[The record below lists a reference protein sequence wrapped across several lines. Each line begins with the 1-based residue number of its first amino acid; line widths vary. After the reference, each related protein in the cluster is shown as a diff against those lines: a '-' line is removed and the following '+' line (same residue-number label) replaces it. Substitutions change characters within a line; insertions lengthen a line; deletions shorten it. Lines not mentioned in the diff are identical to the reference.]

1 LFRDVLDVS
10 SVRHGTLLGGLAIN
24 GATAVV
30 AGSAANSAGVQE
42 PFVREIASSGSV
54 VATHLHTGTSV
65 MAVTGL
71 ALSGARALLAT
82 QTPPSAGLS
91 HTLIVADTL

>member
-1 LFRDVLDVS
+1 MPE
-10 SVRHGTLLGGLAIN
+10 GGGLAMN

-30 AGSAANSAGVQE
+30 VGSAANTAGIEE
-42 PFVREIASSGSV
+42 PFVREIASSGGV
-54 VATHLHTGTSV
+54 VATHLHAGTSV
-65 MAVTGL
+65 MAVTGV
-71 ALSGARALLAT
+71 ALSGARALLAA